1 MNVSFL
7 LFCKT
12 VRPMLSNRFMSC
24 LSVCNVGVL
33 LPNGSMDTMPLDTD
47 VGFGHGYIL
56 LDGDPAPPRK
66 RNSSPTFRPMPIVTT
81 VADLSNWWAL
91 INDCA
96 FAVLRILL
104 VHKLLGLLLWSPY
117 AIGKTIIF
125 MAALCNRGPLYF
137 CPVVSFFVPS
147 IFFSFLA

>member
-56 LDGDPAPPRK
+56 LDGDPAPPAAAPLFVPCLLWLR
-66 RNSSPTFRPMPIVTT
+66 SPISAT
-81 VADLSNWWAL
+81 AE
-91 INDCA
+91 
-96 FAVLRILL
+96 
-104 VHKLLGLLLWSPY
+104 LLLMIVHLP
-117 AIGKTIIF
+117 
-125 MAALCNRGPLYF
+125 
-137 CPVVSFFVPS
+137 SFVYC
-147 IFFSFLA
+147 